1 MDEIPFDTRFL
12 AESAT
17 LVVVGCIDELD
28 VAAFRDALRD
38 ATGDYTSGVVVD
50 LDGVTFM
57 PSMAIGTLLGAM
69 ARAPGTRA
77 RVGEGRPARR
87 ALELLGLYEYAA
99 TGRQE
104 HDLTGYVVGTCLAPP
119 SIHA

>member
-1 MDEIPFDTRFL
+1 VEETPFSSQFL

-17 LVVVGCIDELD
+17 LVVAGSIDELD

-38 ATGDYTSGVVVD
+38 ATDDYTRSVVVD

-69 ARAPGTRA
+69 ARVPGTRA
-77 RVGEGRPARR
+77 TVTEGRPARE

-99 TGRQE
+99 TGRRP
-104 HDLTGYVVGTCLAPP
+104 HDLTG
-119 SIHA
+119 